1 MQEKPGKWTRT
12 QREGARKKPRRRGLS
27 IRGIEREQG
36 IIQKTPFKGNFHQL
50 AGWPRSEWGGVR
62 GQTTRWQLPIHRL
75 TSSSA
80 IFIST
85 RENSAAVVGRIG
97 SFWVSTD
104 IGHTSQAQVQISYFL
119 FSASSPPPIRTFPP
133 YSPSSPLA
141 FFMSGKIV
149 VISAEFSPKKRK
161 SEKRLESVLREKTMS
176 LVPNNLRYGIWN
188 NI

>member
-1 MQEKPGKWTRT
+1 
-12 QREGARKKPRRRGLS
+12 
-27 IRGIEREQG
+27 
-36 IIQKTPFKGNFHQL
+36 
-50 AGWPRSEWGGVR
+50 VR

-75 TSSSA
+75 TFSSA

-119 FSASSPPPIRTFPP
+119 FSDPPPGSFAPR
-133 YSPSSPLA
+133 PSSAPLA

-149 VISAEFSPKKRK
+149 VIFAEFFPKKKGNRWK
-161 SEKRLESVLREKTMS
+161 S
-176 LVPNNLRYGIWN
+176 
-188 NI
+188 